1 IDMESLH
8 SNSSWYEDNYT
19 DQDNASQR
27 IFLLYLLLFVAG
39 LTLNALVVWVNWRLV
54 SNCNGVLFCVLNV
67 SVSDLLIIVTHNA
80 VIDVITCWITPMLL
94 EWDKLG
100 CYIYQHNFVDW
111 YAAHT
116 FLYLIFQ
123 FLGPAAIIM
132 TFNMQT
138 LQAVWTSPEGLV
150 QGKKQGELWLVHL
163 YSLLFV
169 LCWLPFHIVLPLR
182 ELRQRRGKGRTAA
195 NEKAKQLSDAC
206 TSQSDGPP
214 VA

>member
-1 IDMESLH
+1 
-8 SNSSWYEDNYT
+8 
-19 DQDNASQR
+19 SQR
-27 IFLLYLLLFVAG
+27 MALFLLLFVAG

-54 SNCNGVLFCVLNV
+54 SSCNGVLFCMLNV
-67 SVSDLLIIVTHNA
+67 SVSDLLIIVVILYIDTQCKYITISLPAGNA
-80 VIDVITCWITPMLL
+80 HVTLL

-138 LQAVWTSPEGLV
+138 LQAVWTSPEGLLNPRV
-150 QGKKQGELWLVHL
+150 LSYQTVGQALSLFHCLANPILYNFLSRSFYGNLITNLARHL
-163 YSLLFV
+163 
-169 LCWLPFHIVLPLR
+169 
-182 ELRQRRGKGRTAA
+182 TAA
-195 NEKAKQLSDAC
+195 NEKAKELSDAC
-206 TSQSDGPP
+206 TSQSDL
-214 VA
+214 